1 MKNRTLLTGS
11 VILSAALLTACATDD
26 PNRRAK
32 TGAAI
37 GAIAGAV
44 LGHQT
49 DSSHGREVGAVVGA
63 VAGAAIGDYMDDQQK
78 EFEDQLAQEQRNKEI
93 EIERLAD
100 DTLKLNLNSEV
111 SFDVDSYSI
120 KPSFQDPLNKLADV
134 IRKYDRTD
142 VTVAGHTDSS
152 GSDSYNQRLSEN
164 RAQAVA
170 SYFASR
176 GITPG
181 RLTTVGYGES
191 QPRADNG
198 TASGR
203 QLNRRVE
210 ILLRPRAQ

>member
-1 MKNRTLLTGS
+1 MQKKTLLTGS
-11 VILSAALLTACATDD
+11 LLLSASLITGCATDD

-49 DSSHGREVGAVVGA
+49 DSKHGREVGAVVGA
-63 VAGAAIGDYMDDQQK
+63 VAGAAIGDYMDDQQR
-78 EFEDQLAQEQRNKEI
+78 EFEEQLAQEQRNKEI

-111 SFDVDSYSI
+111 SFDVNSYAI
-120 KPSFQDPLNKLADV
+120 KASFQEPLNKLAEV

-152 GSDSYNQRLSEN
+152 GSEAYNQTLSEN
-164 RAQAVA
+164 RAGAVA
-170 SYFASR
+170 NYFVSR
-176 GITPG
+176 GISSA
-181 RLTTVGYGES
+181 RLSTVGYGES
-191 QPRADNG
+191 QPRADNS

-210 ILLRPRAQ
+210 ILLRPRQ

>member
-1 MKNRTLLTGS
+1 MNKHAALTGTL
-11 VILSAALLTACATDD
+11 ILSALVATGCATDD

-37 GAIAGAV
+37 GVIAGAV

-49 DSSHGREVGAVVGA
+49 DSKHGREVGAVIGA

-111 SFDVDSYSI
+111 SFDVNSYQI
-120 KPSFQDPLNKLADV
+120 KGSFQGPLNKLADV
-134 IRKYDRTD
+134 IAKYDRTD

-152 GSDSYNQRLSEN
+152 GSDSYNQNLSEK
-164 RAQAVA
+164 RAEAVA
-170 SYFASR
+170 SYFVSR
-176 GITPG
+176 GISTA
-181 RLTTVGYGES
+181 RLSTMGYGES
-191 QPRADNG
+191 QPRADNS

-210 ILLRPRAQ
+210 ILLRPRAE